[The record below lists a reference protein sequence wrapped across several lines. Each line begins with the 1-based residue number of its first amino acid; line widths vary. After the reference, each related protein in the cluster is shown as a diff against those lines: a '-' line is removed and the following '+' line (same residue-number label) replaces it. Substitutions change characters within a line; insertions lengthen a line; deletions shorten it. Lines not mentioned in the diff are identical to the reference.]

1 MHEHVVLPFS
11 GRSNV
16 HKIVKEVFVLTHITA
31 SWTELKGLDLQT
43 GLYTLKQI
51 KAATNNFDPENK
63 LGEGGFGAVYKVTI
77 LNLILFFSFLFFFNI
92 NFVLN
97 TTTK

>member
-1 MHEHVVLPFS
+1 MHEDVVLSFS
-11 GRSNV
+11 GHSSV
-16 HKIVKEVFVLTHITA
+16 HKMVKEVFVLTHITA

-63 LGEGGFGAVYKVTI
+63 LGEGGFGAVYKVII
-77 LNLILFFSFLFFFNI
+77 LHLIISVSFFF
-92 NFVLN
+92 
-97 TTTK
+97 